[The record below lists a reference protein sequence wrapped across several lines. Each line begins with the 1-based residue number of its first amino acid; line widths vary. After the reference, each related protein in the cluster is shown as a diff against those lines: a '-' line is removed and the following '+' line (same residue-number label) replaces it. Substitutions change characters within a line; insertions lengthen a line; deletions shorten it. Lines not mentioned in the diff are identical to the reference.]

1 MLHNKLDKNAQDS
14 TDSQLGIMKMVTD
27 SGKLQMTQNMETKKL
42 TERVGEMANDMTLL
56 KGTVYVSK
64 KNLFGCF
71 YLDFVLRN

>member
-64 KNLFGCF
+64 KKSVRMFLP
-71 YLDFVLRN
+71 

>member
-56 KGTVYVSK
+56 KGMYVSK